1 MVGREYSPGLASFR
15 LGEHIEMRLPKKIV
29 KDTKNNSNEQRQ
41 TWPSG

>member
-1 MVGREYSPGLASFR
+1 
-15 LGEHIEMRLPKKIV
+15 MRLPKKIV